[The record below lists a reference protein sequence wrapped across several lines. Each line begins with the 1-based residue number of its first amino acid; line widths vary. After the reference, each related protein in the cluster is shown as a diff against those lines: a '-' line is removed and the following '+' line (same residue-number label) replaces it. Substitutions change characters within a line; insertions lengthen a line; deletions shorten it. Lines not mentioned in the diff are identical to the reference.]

1 MHRAMKLRTITS
13 SVLLALLTA
22 TAACGGTASL
32 ADLEK
37 LKTEACACKDKACA
51 DKVSKKAEGMLTD
64 DTIKKHGEKGMEVA
78 FGVAMCLAQ
87 HQAQ

>member
-1 MHRAMKLRTITS
+1 MNNIRTIITS
-13 SVLLALLTA
+13 LFLVTA
-22 TAACGGTASL
+22 AAACGSDTASL

-51 DKVSKKAEGMLTD
+51 EKVSKRAEKMLTD
-64 DTIKKHGEKGMEVA
+64 DTIKKHGEKGMDVA

-87 HQAQ
+87 YEGK